1 MILQEREERE
11 QLCGK
16 SMFWEQWVD
25 SFIRERG
32 PFGEARTG
40 FGMQIKEPSSSQFG
54 ATGDFLVKA

>member
-1 MILQEREERE
+1 
-11 QLCGK
+11 
-16 SMFWEQWVD
+16 MFWEQWVD

-32 PFGEARTG
+32 PFGEVRTG